1 MKIAQ
6 IPLTR
11 IVLGLALV
19 ALGIMLLLEFQGFFE
34 FGEIWQY
41 WPLVL
46 VILGFAKFVQAST
59 REDQGTGIW
68 LVLIGAWLL
77 VSLQHYWDLYFRDT
91 WPAVFVAIGLSMLWK
106 ALPPMSKRESPK
118 EVVHE

>member
-1 MKIAQ
+1 MKTSQ

-19 ALGIMLLLEFQGFFE
+19 ALGVMLLLEYQGIVDI
-34 FGEIWQY
+34 GNAWQY
-41 WPLVL
+41 WPAILI
-46 VILGFAKFVQAST
+46 ILGAAKFTQARS

-68 LVLIGAWLL
+68 LVLMGAWLL
-77 VSLQHYWDLYFRDT
+77 VSLLHWWDLYFRDT

-106 ALPPMSKRESPK
+106 SLPPMSNRVAPE
-118 EVVHE
+118 EAAHE